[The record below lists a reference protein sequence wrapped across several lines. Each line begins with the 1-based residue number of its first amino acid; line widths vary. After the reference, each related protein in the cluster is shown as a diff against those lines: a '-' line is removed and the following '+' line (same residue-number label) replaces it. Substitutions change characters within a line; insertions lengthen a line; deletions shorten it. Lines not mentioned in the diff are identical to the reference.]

1 MVNNFS
7 QRESLTTIIIIN
19 KLTKEAVRPHRL
31 LYFIWHETVF
41 NPMGCVY
48 LQKSVDEI
56 FIETYLT
63 ILDPRL

>member
-1 MVNNFS
+1 MVNKFS
-7 QRESLTTIIIIN
+7 QKESLTTIIII
-19 KLTKEAVRPHRL
+19 KLTKQAVGLHRL

-48 LQKSVDEI
+48 LQKSLDT
-56 FIETYLT
+56 ETYLT

>member
-7 QRESLTTIIIIN
+7 QKESLTTIIIIH
-19 KLTKEAVRPHRL
+19 KLTKEAVGLHSL

-48 LQKSVDEI
+48 LQKSLDEI
-56 FIETYLT
+56 FIETYPT